1 MSMWSLRK
9 VALAVAVVLLSSIPA
24 VCFAQS
30 MSKRE
35 VRQQYRRARKAM
47 KIKNYEK
54 ASKLFWDVIENG
66 EGYPNYQRFA
76 RFRMANALLQ
86 QKLPL
91 VSLNISTAR
100 VLKKLNVRQT
110 KYDVNVKPA
119 PDRAF
124 LSALTILLKTAESI
138 GDESLVT
145 RQLRGNPLFTQ
156 LPTNQALL
164 LQMLEDP
171 VRHWLPI
178 PARFVKKN
186 KTRFINEWKKSRQIL
201 RDNLF
206 YFVGRL
212 FYLKRYRSL
221 KEGKA
226 LAAIK
231 TSLRAAKDRRW
242 RRVPTRTFQFAHL
255 LLSKVSKTAVNNYY
269 PKSLFIR
276 GTMYHRVG
284 LLRNKTALHY
294 RALKYFRRI
303 LKLKA
308 GAAARDKSEMARIK
322 NLARY
327 AIAQV
332 YYAVGYSQDASRSKK
347 LNKKAK
353 STYARS
359 LREYKYVPRQRGI
372 FQAKMLFETAYVHFM
387 RGDYHF
393 ALGKLLAL
401 QSPYYRT
408 GFFPELKILRA
419 LIYYKNCKYDDT
431 KQTLN
436 RFDKQFKPLNET
448 LKGLNGRRSKR
459 GWIQQYYDFYLR
471 EIANLKKK
479 KKTTLPA
486 SILTLIGKSKE
497 LQNYQALLKKLAQEV
512 AIIKKKGRSWK
523 ESNLGR
529 NLVDSARGFRLVLT
543 KFAGLAVLNVL
554 REVNQDVTQQLV
566 QSQLIRVQTL
576 QQQKLELIRYAQGG
590 GIEQDEYRYTI
601 VTEDNHVYWPY
612 QGEYWRDEVGYY
624 RQFIQGECK
633 L

>member
-1 MSMWSLRK
+1 
-9 VALAVAVVLLSSIPA
+9 
-24 VCFAQS
+24 

-47 KIKNYEK
+47 RAKNYEK
-54 ASKLFWDVIENG
+54 ASKLFWDIIENG
-66 EGYPNYQRFA
+66 EGYPTYQRFA

-110 KYDVNVKPA
+110 KFDPNTKPA

-138 GDESLVT
+138 GDETLVT
-145 RQLRGNPLFTQ
+145 RQIRSNPLFTS
-156 LPTNQALL
+156 LPTNQTLV

-171 VRHWLPI
+171 VRYWLPI
-178 PARFVKKN
+178 PARFVKKG
-186 KTRFINEWKKSRQIL
+186 KTKFINEWKKSRQVL

-212 FYLKRYRSL
+212 FYLKRYRGL
-221 KEGKA
+221 KAGKA
-226 LAAIK
+226 LKAMKAGLR
-231 TSLRAAKDRRW
+231 TSKDLRW
-242 RRVPTRTFQFAHL
+242 RRIPTNTFQYAHL

-284 LLRNKTALHY
+284 LIRNRTSLHY
-294 RALKYFRRI
+294 RSLKYFRRI
-303 LKLKA
+303 LKMKP
-308 GAAARDKSEMARIK
+308 GKSKRDKVELARIK

-332 YYAVGYSQDASRSKK
+332 YYAVGFFQDASRSAKI
-347 LNKKAK
+347 NKKAK
-353 STYARS
+353 TTYARA
-359 LREYKYVPRQRGI
+359 LKEYTYVPKQRGV

-408 GFFPELKILRA
+408 GFFPELQILRA

-436 RFDKQFKPLNET
+436 RFDKQYKPLNET
-448 LKGLNGRRSKR
+448 LKKLNARRSKR

-471 EIANLKKK
+471 EVAKLKKK
-479 KKTTLPA
+479 QKTTLPA
-486 SILTLIGKSKE
+486 SILALIGKSKE
-497 LQNYQALLKKLAQEV
+497 LQNYQALLKELSDEV

-529 NLVDSARGFRLVLT
+529 NLIDSARGFRLVLT
-543 KFAGLAVLNVL
+543 KFAGLAVLSVL

-601 VTEDNHVYWPY
+601 VTEDSHVYWPY